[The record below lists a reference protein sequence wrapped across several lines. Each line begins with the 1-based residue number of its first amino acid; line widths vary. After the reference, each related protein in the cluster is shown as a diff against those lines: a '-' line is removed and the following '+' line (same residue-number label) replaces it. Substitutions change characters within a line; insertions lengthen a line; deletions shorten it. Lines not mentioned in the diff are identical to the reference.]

1 MITIADEFAKKN
13 SMSISVARLRCD
25 PLSTQERRSR
35 WATALCPTTR
45 RWHDSNQLN
54 RKRIVGVE
62 PGVSVRSFVALRKR
76 RANFIDGAQMKE
88 RAVGG

>member
-1 MITIADEFAKKN
+1 MRSVIDPRATFALGDGFV
-13 SMSISVARLRCD
+13 SYYPPLARFK
-25 PLSTQERRSR
+25 
-35 WATALCPTTR
+35 PT
-45 RWHDSNQLN
+45 N